1 MGGAINL
8 FGFGEAMGRRG
19 PYKRLLSK
27 LVRGN
32 KALIINR

>member
-8 FGFGEAMGRRG
+8 FGFGEAMGRLG
-19 PYKRLLSK
+19 PYKRLLSA

-32 KALIINR
+32 KALMINR